1 MFKYLFDHIFI
12 GVYLGDQREC
22 SYLGFLRFKVQWV
35 GRLLSGKIAKIAI
48 YDKGRV
54 NGKTTYRHWVSK
66 LKVIK
71 YNHHMTKI

>member
-22 SYLGFLRFKVQWV
+22 SYILVLRFKVQWV

-48 YDKGRV
+48 YDNARV
-54 NGKTTYRHWVSK
+54 NGGTNYDNPGQRWVPK
-66 LKVIK
+66 LGFYKL
-71 YNHHMTKI
+71 N